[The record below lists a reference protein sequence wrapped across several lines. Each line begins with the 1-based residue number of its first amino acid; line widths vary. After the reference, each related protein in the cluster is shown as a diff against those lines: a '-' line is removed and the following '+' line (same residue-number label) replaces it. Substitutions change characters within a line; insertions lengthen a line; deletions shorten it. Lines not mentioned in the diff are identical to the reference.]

1 MIPVVAI
8 VGRPNVGKSTLFNR
22 FIGYRKAIV
31 DDRPGVT
38 RDRNYGEGSFLGQKF
53 LFIDTGGF
61 EPQPDSDLFAEMR
74 RQALV
79 ALEEA
84 DIFLLV
90 VDRQTG
96 LTPADEMTVGILRR
110 ALPEEAQHK
119 MLLVVNKC
127 DGPKHDLEAVEFY
140 SLGCGDPL
148 TVSAEHGRGMYE
160 LWEAVNTQ
168 VPEELRHTWDEEES
182 ESDGILDA
190 EDLQFDENGEP
201 IFVEEDVVESPS
213 NNDDEFEV
221 EEIRVAILG
230 RPNIGKSTLVN
241 RLLGETRHV
250 VCDMPGTTMDSIDSV
265 VTVDGQKYRF
275 VDTAGIRRRSKIDE
289 RLEAIAVGHAI
300 RTIERCHL
308 CILMIDGVEGV
319 SKQDARLAALISD
332 RGRACI
338 ILINKWDVVKN
349 LEERNSAVVDDEI
362 ETSLPHMSW
371 SEVLYTSALTGKGCH
386 RIIPLIKE
394 AYRNFNRRIST
405 SKLNRIFEQI
415 VAANPPPQK
424 HHHRVRLN
432 YITQARVRPPTFV
445 IWANSPDAIP
455 DSYKRYIENRFRE
468 QFKFGG
474 SPLRIN
480 FRQKRKQWE
489 DLN

>member
-53 LFIDTGGF
+53 LFVDTGGF
-61 EPQPDSDLFAEMR
+61 EPEPDSDLFAEMR

-84 DIFLLV
+84 DIFLFV

-96 LTPADEMTVGILRR
+96 MTPADTLTVQILRK
-110 ALPEEAQHK
+110 ALPDDAQQK
-119 MLLVVNKC
+119 LLLVVNKC
-127 DGPKHDLEAVEFY
+127 DGARHDLEAVEFY
-140 SLGCGDPL
+140 SLGCGDPM

-160 LWEAVNTQ
+160 LWEAVNEL
-168 VPEELRHTWDEEES
+168 VPEELRQTWVEEDSEEES
-182 ESDGILDA
+182 ETGSFDADGEMVDA
-190 EDLQFDENGEP
+190 EKERP
-201 IFVEEDVVESPS
+201 I
-213 NNDDEFEV
+213 

-241 RLLGETRHV
+241 RMLGEERHV

-275 VDTAGIRRRSKIDE
+275 VDTAGIRRRAKIDE

-319 SKQDARLAALISD
+319 SKQDARLAALIAD

-338 ILINKWDVVKN
+338 ILINKWDKVKGM
-349 LEERNSAVVDDEI
+349 EDRNSAVVDDEI
-362 ETSLPHMSW
+362 YMSLPHMSW
-371 SEVLYTSALTGKGCH
+371 AEVLYTSALTGKGCH

-394 AYRNFNRRIST
+394 AYKNFDRRIST
-405 SKLNRIFEQI
+405 SKLNKIFEQI

-468 QFKFGG
+468 HFKFGG
-474 SPLRIN
+474 APLRIN

-489 DLN
+489 DL

>member
-53 LFIDTGGF
+53 LFVDTGGF
-61 EPQPDSDLFAEMR
+61 EPEPESDLFSEMR
-74 RQALV
+74 RQALF

-84 DIFLLV
+84 DIFLFV

-96 LTPADEMTVGILRR
+96 LTPADTMTVQILRK
-110 ALPEEAQHK
+110 ALPEEAQQK
-119 MLLVVNKC
+119 LLLVVNKC
-127 DGPKHDLEAVEFY
+127 DGGRHDLEAVEFY

-160 LWEAVNTQ
+160 LWESVNEL
-168 VPEELRHTWDEEES
+168 VPEDMRQTWADEDSDSEEDSDGELSAGEDDDGES
-182 ESDGILDA
+182 ERTVD
-190 EDLQFDENGEP
+190 
-201 IFVEEDVVESPS
+201 
-213 NNDDEFEV
+213 
-221 EEIRVAILG
+221 EIRIAILG

-241 RLLGETRHV
+241 RMLGEDRHV

-275 VDTAGIRRRSKIDE
+275 VDTAGIRRRAKIDQ

-319 SKQDARLAALISD
+319 SKQDARLAALIAD

-338 ILINKWDVVKN
+338 ILINKWDKAKN
-349 LEERNSAVVDDEI
+349 MEDRNSAVVDDEV
-362 ETSLPHMSW
+362 EMSLPHMSW
-371 SEVLYTSALTGKGCH
+371 AEVLYTSALTGKGCH

-394 AYRNFNRRIST
+394 AYKNFDRRIST
-405 SKLNRIFEQI
+405 SKLNKIFEQI

-445 IWANSPDAIP
+445 IWSNSPDAIP

-468 QFKFGG
+468 HFKFGG
-474 SPLRIN
+474 APLRIN

-489 DLN
+489 DL

>member
-61 EPQPDSDLFAEMR
+61 EPEPDSDLFSEMR

-84 DIFLLV
+84 DIFLFV

-96 LTPADEMTVGILRR
+96 LTPADTLTVQILRK
-110 ALPEEAQHK
+110 ALPEEAQQK
-119 MLLVVNKC
+119 LLLVVNKC
-127 DGPKHDLEAVEFY
+127 DGARHDLEAVEFY

-160 LWEAVNTQ
+160 LWESVNEL
-168 VPEELRHTWDEEES
+168 VPDDMRQTWADEDSESEEDSDEEISGDEQG
-182 ESDGILDA
+182 DGEA
-190 EDLQFDENGEP
+190 ERT
-201 IFVEEDVVESPS
+201 
-213 NNDDEFEV
+213 V
-221 EEIRVAILG
+221 EEIRIAILG

-241 RLLGETRHV
+241 RMLGEDRHV

-275 VDTAGIRRRSKIDE
+275 VDTAGIRRRAKIDE

-300 RTIERCHL
+300 RTIERCHV

-319 SKQDARLAALISD
+319 SKQDARLAALIAD

-338 ILINKWDVVKN
+338 ILINKWDKVKN
-349 LEERNSAVVDDEI
+349 MEDRNSVVVDDEV
-362 ETSLPHMSW
+362 EMSLPHMSW
-371 SEVLYTSALTGKGCH
+371 AEVLYTSALTGKGCH

-394 AYRNFNRRIST
+394 AYKNFDRRIST
-405 SKLNRIFEQI
+405 SKLNKIFEQI

-468 QFKFGG
+468 HFKFGG
-474 SPLRIN
+474 APLRIN

-489 DLN
+489 DL

>member
-53 LFIDTGGF
+53 LFVDTGGF
-61 EPQPDSDLFAEMR
+61 EPEPDSDLFSEMR
-74 RQALV
+74 RQAIV

-84 DIFLLV
+84 DIFIFV

-96 LTPADEMTVGILRR
+96 LTPADTLTVGILRK
-110 ALPEEAQHK
+110 ALPEEAQKK

-140 SLGCGDPL
+140 SLGCGDPM

-160 LWEAVNTQ
+160 LWEAVNNL
-168 VPEELRHTWDEEES
+168 VPEDMRQNWVDEN
-182 ESDGILDA
+182 SDDDTNA
-190 EDLQFDENGEP
+190 EFEFDENDGDLETDQAK
-201 IFVEEDVVESPS
+201 EDEHG
-213 NNDDEFEV
+213 DIKEID
-221 EEIRVAILG
+221 EIRIAILG

-241 RLLGETRHV
+241 RMLGETRHV

-300 RTIERCHL
+300 RTIERCHV

-319 SKQDARLAALISD
+319 SKQDARLGALIAD

-338 ILINKWDVVKN
+338 VLINKWDIVKN
-349 LEERNSAVVDDEI
+349 MEDRNSVVVDDEVL
-362 ETSLPHMSW
+362 TSLPHLSW
-371 SEVLYTSALTGKGCH
+371 AEVLYTSALTGKGCH
-386 RIIPLIKE
+386 RILPLIQE
-394 AYRNFNRRIST
+394 AYHNFDRRIST
-405 SKLNRIFEQI
+405 SKLNRNFEQI

-445 IWANSPDAIP
+445 IWANSPDAVP
-455 DSYKRYIENRFRE
+455 DSYRRYIENRFRE
-468 QFKFGG
+468 QFKFAG
-474 SPLRIN
+474 SPLRIHL
-480 FRQKRKQWE
+480 RQKRKQWE
-489 DLN
+489 DL

>member
-1 MIPVVAI
+1 
-8 VGRPNVGKSTLFNR
+8 
-22 FIGYRKAIV
+22 
-31 DDRPGVT
+31 
-38 RDRNYGEGSFLGQKF
+38 
-53 LFIDTGGF
+53 
-61 EPQPDSDLFAEMR
+61 MR

-84 DIFLLV
+84 DIFLFV

-96 LTPADEMTVGILRR
+96 MTPADTLTVQILRK
-110 ALPEEAQHK
+110 ALPEAAQK
-119 MLLVVNKC
+119 NLLLVVNKC
-127 DGPKHDLEAVEFY
+127 DGARHDLEAVEFY

-160 LWEAVNTQ
+160 LWESVNAL
-168 VPEELRHTWDEEES
+168 VPDEMRQTWADEDSEEES
-182 ESDGILDA
+182 ESDSFDADA
-190 EDLQFDENGEP
+190 EGD
-201 IFVEEDVVESPS
+201 
-213 NNDDEFEV
+213 EV
-221 EEIRVAILG
+221 EKERPIDEIRVAILG

-241 RLLGETRHV
+241 RMLGEDRHV

-275 VDTAGIRRRSKIDE
+275 VDTAGIRRRAKIDE

-319 SKQDARLAALISD
+319 SKQDARLAALIAD

-338 ILINKWDVVKN
+338 ILINKWDKVKDM
-349 LEERNSAVVDDEI
+349 EDRNSAVVDDEVQ
-362 ETSLPHMSW
+362 TSLPHMSW
-371 SEVLYTSALTGKGCH
+371 AEVLYTSALTGKGCH

-394 AYRNFNRRIST
+394 AYKNFDRRIST
-405 SKLNRIFEQI
+405 SKLNKIFEQI

-468 QFKFGG
+468 HFKFGG
-474 SPLRIN
+474 APLRIN

-489 DLN
+489 DL

>member
-61 EPQPDSDLFAEMR
+61 EPEPDSDLFSEMR

-84 DIFLLV
+84 DIFLFV

-96 LTPADEMTVGILRR
+96 LTPADTLTVQILRK
-110 ALPEEAQHK
+110 ALPEEAQK
-119 MLLVVNKC
+119 RLLLVVNKC
-127 DGPKHDLEAVEFY
+127 DGARHDLEAVEFY

-160 LWEAVNTQ
+160 LWESVNEL
-168 VPEELRHTWDEEES
+168 VPEEMRHTWTDEESVSEES
-182 ESDGILDA
+182 TENDLVDG
-190 EDLQFDENGEP
+190 
-201 IFVEEDVVESPS
+201 EELEGDQGDTERPV
-213 NNDDEFEV
+213 D
-221 EEIRVAILG
+221 EIRIAILG

-241 RLLGETRHV
+241 RMLGEDRHV

-275 VDTAGIRRRSKIDE
+275 VDTAGIRRRAKIDE

-319 SKQDARLAALISD
+319 SKQDARLAALIAD

-338 ILINKWDVVKN
+338 ILINKWDKVKN
-349 LEERNSAVVDDEI
+349 MEERNSAVVDDEVQM
-362 ETSLPHMSW
+362 SLPHMSW
-371 SEVLYTSALTGKGCH
+371 AEVLYTSALTGKGCH

-394 AYRNFNRRIST
+394 AYKNFNRRIST
-405 SKLNRIFEQI
+405 SKLNKVFEQI

-474 SPLRIN
+474 APLRIN

-489 DLN
+489 DL

>member
-53 LFIDTGGF
+53 LFVDTGGF
-61 EPQPDSDLFAEMR
+61 EPEPDSDLFSEMR
-74 RQALV
+74 RQAIV

-84 DIFLLV
+84 DIFIFV

-96 LTPADEMTVGILRR
+96 LTPADTLTVGILRK
-110 ALPEEAQHK
+110 ALPEDAQKK

-140 SLGCGDPL
+140 SLGCGDPM

-160 LWEAVNTQ
+160 LWEAVNNL
-168 VPEELRHTWDEEES
+168 VPEDMRQNWVDDSTSETSVEFEL
-182 ESDGILDA
+182 
-190 EDLQFDENGEP
+190 DENDGDLENATDAAQGD
-201 IFVEEDVVESPS
+201 IK
-213 NNDDEFEV
+213 EV
-221 EEIRVAILG
+221 DEIRIAILG

-241 RLLGETRHV
+241 RMLGETRHV

-300 RTIERCHL
+300 RTIERCHV

-319 SKQDARLAALISD
+319 SKQDARLGALIAD

-338 ILINKWDVVKN
+338 VLINKWDVVKN
-349 LEERNSAVVDDEI
+349 MEDRNSVVVDDEVM
-362 ETSLPHMSW
+362 TGLPHLSW
-371 SEVLYTSALTGKGCH
+371 AEVLYTSALTGKGCH
-386 RIIPLIKE
+386 RILPLIQD
-394 AYRNFNRRIST
+394 AYRNFDRRIST
-405 SKLNRIFEQI
+405 SKLNRNFEQI

-445 IWANSPDAIP
+445 IWANSPDAVP
-455 DSYKRYIENRFRE
+455 DSYRRYIENRFRE

-474 SPLRIN
+474 SPLRIHL
-480 FRQKRKQWE
+480 RQKRKQWE
-489 DLN
+489 DIQK

>member
-8 VGRPNVGKSTLFNR
+8 VGRPTVGKYTMFTRL
-22 FIGYRKAIV
+22 IGYRKAIV

-61 EPQPDSDLFAEMR
+61 EPEPDSDLFSEMR

-84 DIFLLV
+84 DIFLFV

-96 LTPADEMTVGILRR
+96 LTPADTLTVQILRK
-110 ALPEEAQHK
+110 ALPEEAQK
-119 MLLVVNKC
+119 RLLLVVNKC
-127 DGPKHDLEAVEFY
+127 DGARHDLEAVEFY

-160 LWEAVNTQ
+160 LWESVNEL
-168 VPEELRHTWDEEES
+168 VPEDMRHTWADEESVS
-182 ESDGILDA
+182 EDSSENDLVDG
-190 EDLQFDENGEP
+190 
-201 IFVEEDVVESPS
+201 EELEGDQGDNERPV
-213 NNDDEFEV
+213 D
-221 EEIRVAILG
+221 EIRIAILG

-241 RLLGETRHV
+241 RMLGEDRHV

-275 VDTAGIRRRSKIDE
+275 VDTAGIRRRAKIDE

-319 SKQDARLAALISD
+319 SKQDARLAALIAD

-338 ILINKWDVVKN
+338 ILINKWDKVKN
-349 LEERNSAVVDDEI
+349 MEERNSAVVDDEVQM
-362 ETSLPHMSW
+362 SLPHMSW
-371 SEVLYTSALTGKGCH
+371 AEVLYTSALTGKGCH

-394 AYRNFNRRIST
+394 AYKNFDRRIST
-405 SKLNRIFEQI
+405 SKLNKVFEQI

-474 SPLRIN
+474 APLRIN

-489 DLN
+489 DL